1 MITGTPDTSVRIT
14 NNYVFTPSASD
25 IENDTLTFGIT
36 NQPGWTTFDAN
47 SGSLTG
53 VPEAEDIGT
62 YSDVIISVTDGQD
75 GRAEAFSIEVLG
87 NASPEITGSPET
99 RIAEAQILTLPR
111 QCLTLMKIL
120 SPLVSA
126 VGQCGRL
133 LLLKLVL

>member
-1 MITGTPDTSVRIT
+1 MAIVTINIVAVNDAPVITGTPDTSVRIT

-75 GRAEAFSIEVLG
+75 GAELQAFSIEVLG

-99 RIAEAQILTLPR
+99 RIAVGADLTLP
-111 QCLTLMKIL
+111 
-120 SPLVSA
+120 VS
-126 VGQCGRL
+126 V
-133 LLLKLVL
+133 